1 MHHKKGRWLALIAV
15 LLVLCGVG
23 GWFGYRHYSLGVIS
37 DKQIIKNINSHL
49 LKNNPTSKQTKSYAK
64 IVKSTTRTLDNA
76 YVKVN
81 PYGTSPLTALM
92 IFKTDKA
99 AKVTY
104 TVVGKTDNTSITNTV
119 KGYQTTHQV
128 PIVGLYAN
136 YSNQV
141 QVTLT
146 YKDGTTEQKMFTI
159 KTGKLPKNLRNT
171 KITVSKSNKSKMEI
185 GNNELTYINKTSE
198 EPFAVDADGNIRWY
212 STLYSRHTFV
222 QLSNGHLLI
231 QNRTNG
237 NKGSYNVLSETD
249 YLGRIY
255 RRYRFSDKLGKSSL
269 EQYITAVH
277 HDALELPNHN
287 LLVTI
292 SGGDKYAEDVIVEID
307 YKTGKTVK
315 VIDFKKLLPSSM
327 YRNYNST
334 TTKGGKID
342 WLHMNSLYYDQKTG
356 NLLVSARNQDIT
368 MSINYKTGKIN
379 WIYSGKKKSSW
390 PKKYRSK
397 LLTSAKGTTIT
408 GGQHDLTLLS
418 SKNGKL
424 KVLLYDN
431 NIDVTN
437 GNAKTSG
444 KYSQAVQYTIDTK
457 KKTIKQTWSY
467 GKSLGKDNFTRVI
480 GSAQRLSNGN
490 TLIDFGYKHDGSQ
503 SNIIE
508 VDKNNN
514 QVFNLTISSSK
525 TGRTYVYRAY
535 RVKFTPYNFVFDAT
549 KYFCA

>member
-23 GWFGYRHYSLGVIS
+23 GWFGYRHYSLGGIS

-49 LKNNPTSKQTKSYAK
+49 LKNNSTSKQTKSYAK
-64 IVKSTTRTLDNA
+64 IVKSTARTLDNA

-146 YKDGTTEQKMFTI
+146 YKDGTTEQKTFTI

-292 SGGDKYAEDVIVEID
+292 SGGDKYAEDVIAKID

-397 LLTSAKGTTIT
+397 LLTPTKGTKIT

-418 SKNGKL
+418 DKNGKL

-437 GNAKTSG
+437 GDSKTSG

-525 TGRTYVYRAY
+525 TDRTYVYRAY
-535 RVKFTPYNFVFDAT
+535 RVKFTPSNFVFDVT
-549 KYFCA
+549 K

>member
-23 GWFGYRHYSLGVIS
+23 GWFGYRRYSLGVIS

-64 IVKSTTRTLDNA
+64 IVKSTTRTLNNA

-92 IFKTDKA
+92 IFKTDQV

-119 KGYQTTHQV
+119 KGYKTTHQV

-146 YKDGTTEQKMFTI
+146 YKDGTTEQKTFTI
-159 KTGKLPKNLRNT
+159 KTGKLPKNLRQT
-171 KITVSKSNKSKMEI
+171 KITVSKSNKSKMQI

-292 SGGDKYAEDVIVEID
+292 SGGDKYAEDVIAEID

-327 YRNYNST
+327 YRNYSST

-368 MSINYKTGKIN
+368 MSINYKSGKIN

-397 LLTSAKGTTIT
+397 LLIPAKGTTIT

-525 TGRTYVYRAY
+525 TDRTYVYRAY
-535 RVKFTPYNFVFDAT
+535 RVKFTPSNFVFDAT
-549 KYFCA
+549 K

>member
-368 MSINYKTGKIN
+368 MSINYKSGKIN

-397 LLTSAKGTTIT
+397 LLTPTKGTKIT

-418 SKNGKL
+418 DKNGKL

-437 GNAKTSG
+437 GDSKTSG

-457 KKTIKQTWSY
+457 KMTIKQTWSY
-467 GKSLGKDNFTRVI
+467 GKSLGKANFTRVI

-525 TGRTYVYRAY
+525 TDRTYVYRAY
-535 RVKFTPYNFVFDAT
+535 RVKFTPSNFVFDVT
-549 KYFCA
+549 K

>member
-23 GWFGYRHYSLGVIS
+23 GWFGYRHYSLGGIS

-64 IVKSTTRTLDNA
+64 IVKSTARTLDNA

-146 YKDGTTEQKMFTI
+146 YKDGTTEQKTFTI

-292 SGGDKYAEDVIVEID
+292 SGGDKYAEDVIAEID

-397 LLTSAKGTTIT
+397 LLTPTKGTTIT

-525 TGRTYVYRAY
+525 TDRTYVYRAY
-535 RVKFTPYNFVFDAT
+535 RVKFTPSNFVFDVT
-549 KYFCA
+549 K

>member
-23 GWFGYRHYSLGVIS
+23 GWFGYRHYSLGGIS

-49 LKNNPTSKQTKSYAK
+49 LKNNSTSKQTKSYAK
-64 IVKSTTRTLDNA
+64 IVKSTARTLDNA

-128 PIVGLYAN
+128 PIMGLYAN

-146 YKDGTTEQKMFTI
+146 YKDGTTEQKTFTI

-292 SGGDKYAEDVIVEID
+292 SGGDKYAEDVIAEID

-397 LLTSAKGTTIT
+397 LLTPTKGTKIT

-418 SKNGKL
+418 DKNGKL

-437 GNAKTSG
+437 GDSKTSG

-525 TGRTYVYRAY
+525 TDRTYVYRAY
-535 RVKFTPYNFVFDAT
+535 RVKFTPSNFVFDVT
-549 KYFCA
+549 K

>member
-23 GWFGYRHYSLGVIS
+23 GWFGYRHYSLGGIS

-64 IVKSTTRTLDNA
+64 IVKSTARTLDNA

-146 YKDGTTEQKMFTI
+146 YKDGTTEQKTFTI

-292 SGGDKYAEDVIVEID
+292 SGGDKYAEDVIAEID

-379 WIYSGKKKSSW
+379 WIYSGKKSSW

-397 LLTSAKGTTIT
+397 LLTPTKGTKIT

-418 SKNGKL
+418 DKNGKL

-437 GNAKTSG
+437 GDSKTSG

-457 KKTIKQTWSY
+457 KMTIKQTWSY
-467 GKSLGKDNFTRVI
+467 GKSLGKANFTWVI

-490 TLIDFGYKHDGSQ
+490 TLIDFGYKNNGSQ

-508 VDKNNN
+508 VDSNNN

-525 TGRTYVYRAY
+525 TDRTYVYRAL
-535 RVKFTPYNFVFDAT
+535 RVKFTPSNFVFDAT
-549 KYFCA
+549 K

>member
-23 GWFGYRHYSLGVIS
+23 GWFGYRRYSLGVIS

-64 IVKSTTRTLDNA
+64 IVKSTTRTLNNA

-92 IFKTDKA
+92 IFKTDQV

-119 KGYQTTHQV
+119 KGYKTTHQV

-146 YKDGTTEQKMFTI
+146 YKDGTTEQKTFTI
-159 KTGKLPKNLRNT
+159 KTGKLPKNLRQT
-171 KITVSKSNKSKMEI
+171 KITVSKSNKSKMQI

-255 RRYRFSDKLGKSSL
+255 RRYRFSDKLSKSSL

-292 SGGDKYAEDVIVEID
+292 SGGDKYAEDVIAEID

-327 YRNYNST
+327 YRNY
-334 TTKGGKID
+334 I
-342 WLHMNSLYYDQKTG
+342 
-356 NLLVSARNQDIT
+356 
-368 MSINYKTGKIN
+368 
-379 WIYSGKKKSSW
+379 
-390 PKKYRSK
+390 
-397 LLTSAKGTTIT
+397 
-408 GGQHDLTLLS
+408 
-418 SKNGKL
+418 
-424 KVLLYDN
+424 
-431 NIDVTN
+431 
-437 GNAKTSG
+437 
-444 KYSQAVQYTIDTK
+444 
-457 KKTIKQTWSY
+457 
-467 GKSLGKDNFTRVI
+467 
-480 GSAQRLSNGN
+480 
-490 TLIDFGYKHDGSQ
+490 
-503 SNIIE
+503 
-508 VDKNNN
+508 
-514 QVFNLTISSSK
+514 
-525 TGRTYVYRAY
+525 
-535 RVKFTPYNFVFDAT
+535 
-549 KYFCA
+549 

>member
-15 LLVLCGVG
+15 LPVLCGVG

-146 YKDGTTEQKMFTI
+146 YKDGTTEQKTFTI

-292 SGGDKYAEDVIVEID
+292 SGGDKYAEDVIAEID

-397 LLTSAKGTTIT
+397 LLTPTKGTTIT

-525 TGRTYVYRAY
+525 TDRTYVYRAY
-535 RVKFTPYNFVFDAT
+535 RVKFTPSNFVFDVT
-549 KYFCA
+549 K

>member
-49 LKNNPTSKQTKSYAK
+49 LKNNPTSKQTKNYAK

-92 IFKTDKA
+92 IFKTDQA
-99 AKVTY
+99 ARVTY

-119 KGYQTTHQV
+119 KGYKTTHQV

-146 YKDGTTEQKMFTI
+146 YKDGTTEQKTFTI
-159 KTGKLPKNLRNT
+159 KTGKLPKNLRQT
-171 KITVSKSNKSKMEI
+171 KITVSKSNKSKMQI

-292 SGGDKYAEDVIVEID
+292 SGGDKYAEDVIAEID

-368 MSINYKTGKIN
+368 MSINYKSGKIN

-525 TGRTYVYRAY
+525 TDRTYVYRAY
-535 RVKFTPYNFVFDAT
+535 RVKFTPSNFVFDAT
-549 KYFCA
+549 K

>member
-146 YKDGTTEQKMFTI
+146 YKDGTTEQKTFTI

-292 SGGDKYAEDVIVEID
+292 SGGDKYAEDVIAEID

-327 YRNYNST
+327 YRNYSST

-368 MSINYKTGKIN
+368 MSINYKSGKIN

-525 TGRTYVYRAY
+525 TDRTYVYRAY
-535 RVKFTPYNFVFDAT
+535 RVKFTPSNFVFDAT
-549 KYFCA
+549 K

>member
-1 MHHKKGRWLALIAV
+1 MR
-15 LLVLCGVG
+15 
-23 GWFGYRHYSLGVIS
+23 
-37 DKQIIKNINSHL
+37 Q
-49 LKNNPTSKQTKSYAK
+49 
-64 IVKSTTRTLDNA
+64 
-76 YVKVN
+76 
-81 PYGTSPLTALM
+81 
-92 IFKTDKA
+92 
-99 AKVTY
+99 
-104 TVVGKTDNTSITNTV
+104 
-119 KGYQTTHQV
+119 
-128 PIVGLYAN
+128 
-136 YSNQV
+136 
-141 QVTLT
+141 
-146 YKDGTTEQKMFTI
+146 
-159 KTGKLPKNLRNT
+159 T
-171 KITVSKSNKSKMEI
+171 KITVSKSNKSKMQI

-237 NKGSYNVLSETD
+237 NKGSYNILSETD

-277 HDALELPNHN
+277 HDALELSNHN

-292 SGGDKYAEDVIVEID
+292 SGGDKYAEDVIAEID

-327 YRNYNST
+327 YRNYSST

-368 MSINYKTGKIN
+368 MSINYKSGKIN

-397 LLTSAKGTTIT
+397 LLTPAKGTTIT
-408 GGQHDLTLLS
+408 GDQHDLTLLS

-525 TGRTYVYRAY
+525 TDRTYVYRAY
-535 RVKFTPYNFVFDAT
+535 RVKFTPSNFVFDAT
-549 KYFCA
+549 K

>member
-23 GWFGYRHYSLGVIS
+23 GWFGYRHYLLGVIS

-146 YKDGTTEQKMFTI
+146 YKDGTTEQKTFTI

-292 SGGDKYAEDVIVEID
+292 SGGDKYAEDVIAEID

-525 TGRTYVYRAY
+525 TDRTYVYRAY
-535 RVKFTPYNFVFDAT
+535 RVKFTPSNFVFDAT
-549 KYFCA
+549 K

>member
-23 GWFGYRHYSLGVIS
+23 GWFGYRHYSLGGIS

-49 LKNNPTSKQTKSYAK
+49 LKNNSTSKQTKSYAK
-64 IVKSTTRTLDNA
+64 IVKSTARTLDNA

-146 YKDGTTEQKMFTI
+146 YKDGTTEQKTFTI

-198 EPFAVDADGNIRWY
+198 EPFAVDTDGNIRWS

-292 SGGDKYAEDVIVEID
+292 SGGDKYAEDVIAEID

-397 LLTSAKGTTIT
+397 LLTPTKGTKIT

-418 SKNGKL
+418 DKNGKL

-525 TGRTYVYRAY
+525 TDRTYVYRAY
-535 RVKFTPYNFVFDAT
+535 RVKFTPSNFVFDVT
-549 KYFCA
+549 K

>member
-23 GWFGYRHYSLGVIS
+23 GWFGYRRYSLGVIF

-92 IFKTDKA
+92 IFKTDQA

-119 KGYQTTHQV
+119 KGYKTTHQV

-146 YKDGTTEQKMFTI
+146 YKDGMTEQKTFTI
-159 KTGKLPKNLRNT
+159 KTGKLPKNLRQT
-171 KITVSKSNKSKMEI
+171 KITVSKSNKSKMQI

-212 STLYSRHTFV
+212 SMLYSRHTFV

-292 SGGDKYAEDVIVEID
+292 SGGDKYAEDVIAEID

-315 VIDFKKLLPSSM
+315 VIDFKKLLPSSI
-327 YRNYNST
+327 YRNYSST

-356 NLLVSARNQDIT
+356 NLLISARNQDIT
-368 MSINYKTGKIN
+368 MSINYKSGKIN

-397 LLTSAKGTTIT
+397 LLTPAKGTTIT

-480 GSAQRLSNGN
+480 GSAQRLSK
-490 TLIDFGYKHDGSQ
+490 IDFGYKHDGSQ

-525 TGRTYVYRAY
+525 TDRTYVYRAY
-535 RVKFTPYNFVFDAT
+535 RVKFTPSNFVFDAT
-549 KYFCA
+549 K

>member
-146 YKDGTTEQKMFTI
+146 YKDGTTEQKTFTI

-292 SGGDKYAEDVIVEID
+292 SGGDKYAEDVIAEID

-368 MSINYKTGKIN
+368 MSINYKSGKIN

-397 LLTSAKGTTIT
+397 LLTPAKGTTIT

-525 TGRTYVYRAY
+525 TDRTYVYRAY
-535 RVKFTPYNFVFDAT
+535 RVKFTPSNFVFDAT
-549 KYFCA
+549 K

>member
-1 MHHKKGRWLALIAV
+1 M
-15 LLVLCGVG
+15 
-23 GWFGYRHYSLGVIS
+23 
-37 DKQIIKNINSHL
+37 
-49 LKNNPTSKQTKSYAK
+49 
-64 IVKSTTRTLDNA
+64 
-76 YVKVN
+76 
-81 PYGTSPLTALM
+81 
-92 IFKTDKA
+92 
-99 AKVTY
+99 
-104 TVVGKTDNTSITNTV
+104 
-119 KGYQTTHQV
+119 
-128 PIVGLYAN
+128 
-136 YSNQV
+136 
-141 QVTLT
+141 
-146 YKDGTTEQKMFTI
+146 
-159 KTGKLPKNLRNT
+159 
-171 KITVSKSNKSKMEI
+171 TVSKSNKSKMQI

-269 EQYITAVH
+269 EQYITVVH

-287 LLVTI
+287 LLITI
-292 SGGDKYAEDVIVEID
+292 SGGDKYAEDVIAEID

-327 YRNYNST
+327 YRNYSST

-368 MSINYKTGKIN
+368 MSINYKSGKIN
-379 WIYSGKKKSSW
+379 WIYSGKKKSLW

-397 LLTSAKGTTIT
+397 LLTPAKGTTIT

-480 GSAQRLSNGN
+480 GSTQRLSNGN

-525 TGRTYVYRAY
+525 TDRTYVYRAY
-535 RVKFTPYNFVFDAT
+535 RVKFTPSNFVFDAT
-549 KYFCA
+549 K

>member
-23 GWFGYRHYSLGVIS
+23 GWFGYRRYSLGVIS

-64 IVKSTTRTLDNA
+64 IVKSTTRTLNNA

-92 IFKTDKA
+92 IFKTDQV

-119 KGYQTTHQV
+119 KGYKTTHQV

-146 YKDGTTEQKMFTI
+146 YKDGTTEQKTFTI
-159 KTGKLPKNLRNT
+159 KTGKLPKNLRQT
-171 KITVSKSNKSKMEI
+171 KITVSKSNKSKMQI

-292 SGGDKYAEDVIVEID
+292 SGGDKYAEDVIAEID

-327 YRNYNST
+327 YRNYSST

-368 MSINYKTGKIN
+368 MSINYKSGKIN

-397 LLTSAKGTTIT
+397 LLTPAKGTTIT

-525 TGRTYVYRAY
+525 TDRTYVYRAY
-535 RVKFTPYNFVFDAT
+535 RVKFTPSNFVFDAT
-549 KYFCA
+549 K

>member
-1 MHHKKGRWLALIAV
+1 MHHKKGRWLVLIAL

-23 GWFGYRHYSLGVIS
+23 GWFGYRRYSLGVIF

-64 IVKSTTRTLDNA
+64 IVKSTTRTLNNA

-81 PYGTSPLTALM
+81 PYGTSPLNALM
-92 IFKTDKA
+92 IFKTDQV

-119 KGYQTTHQV
+119 KGYKTTHQV

-146 YKDGTTEQKMFTI
+146 YKDGTTEQKTFII
-159 KTGKLPKNLRNT
+159 KTGKLPKNLRQT
-171 KITVSKSNKSKMEI
+171 KITVSKSNKSKMQI

-292 SGGDKYAEDVIVEID
+292 SGGDKYAEDVIAEID

-327 YRNYNST
+327 YRNYSST

-356 NLLVSARNQDIT
+356 NFLVSARNQDIT
-368 MSINYKTGKIN
+368 MSINYKSGKIN

-397 LLTSAKGTTIT
+397 LLTPAKGTTIT

-525 TGRTYVYRAY
+525 TDRTYVYRAY
-535 RVKFTPYNFVFDAT
+535 RVKFTPSNFVFDAT
-549 KYFCA
+549 K

>member
-23 GWFGYRHYSLGVIS
+23 GWFGYRHYSLGGIS

-49 LKNNPTSKQTKSYAK
+49 LKNNSTSKQTKSYAK
-64 IVKSTTRTLDNA
+64 IVKSTARTLDNA

-146 YKDGTTEQKMFTI
+146 YKDGTTEQKTFTI

-292 SGGDKYAEDVIVEID
+292 SGGDKYAEDVIAEID

-397 LLTSAKGTTIT
+397 LLTPTKGTKIT

-418 SKNGKL
+418 DKNGKL

-437 GNAKTSG
+437 GDSKTSG

-490 TLIDFGYKHDGSQ
+490 TLIDFCYKHDGSQ

-525 TGRTYVYRAY
+525 TDRTYVYRAY
-535 RVKFTPYNFVFDAT
+535 RVKFTPSNFVFDVT
-549 KYFCA
+549 K

>member
-23 GWFGYRHYSLGVIS
+23 GWFGYRHYSLSVIS

-128 PIVGLYAN
+128 LIVGLYAN

-146 YKDGTTEQKMFTI
+146 YKDGTTEQKTFTI

-292 SGGDKYAEDVIVEID
+292 SGGDKYAEDVIAEID

-397 LLTSAKGTTIT
+397 LLTPTKGTKIT

-418 SKNGKL
+418 DKNGKL

-437 GNAKTSG
+437 GDSKTSG

-457 KKTIKQTWSY
+457 KMTIKQTWSY
-467 GKSLGKDNFTRVI
+467 GKSLGKANFTRVI

-490 TLIDFGYKHDGSQ
+490 TLIDFGYKNNGSQ

-508 VDKNNN
+508 VDNNNN

-525 TGRTYVYRAY
+525 TDRTYVYRAL
-535 RVKFTPYNFVFDAT
+535 RVKFTPSNFVFDAT
-549 KYFCA
+549 K

>member
-292 SGGDKYAEDVIVEID
+292 SGGDKYAEDVIAEID

-327 YRNYNST
+327 YRNYSST

-368 MSINYKTGKIN
+368 MSINYKSGKIN

-525 TGRTYVYRAY
+525 TDRTYVYRAY
-535 RVKFTPYNFVFDAT
+535 RVKFTPSNFVFDAT
-549 KYFCA
+549 K

>member
-1 MHHKKGRWLALIAV
+1 LHHKKGRWLALIAV

-23 GWFGYRHYSLGVIS
+23 GWFGYRRYSLGVIS

-64 IVKSTTRTLDNA
+64 IVKSTTRTLNNA

-92 IFKTDKA
+92 IFKTDQV

-119 KGYQTTHQV
+119 KGYKTTHQV

-146 YKDGTTEQKMFTI
+146 YKDGTTEQKTFTI
-159 KTGKLPKNLRNT
+159 KTGKLPKNLRQT
-171 KITVSKSNKSKMEI
+171 KITVSKSNKSKMQI

-292 SGGDKYAEDVIVEID
+292 SGGDKYAEDVIAEID

-327 YRNYNST
+327 YRNYSST

-368 MSINYKTGKIN
+368 MSINYKSGKIN

-397 LLTSAKGTTIT
+397 LLTPAKGTTIT

-525 TGRTYVYRAY
+525 TDRTYVYRAY
-535 RVKFTPYNFVFDAT
+535 RVKFTPSNFVFDAT
-549 KYFCA
+549 K

>member
-15 LLVLCGVG
+15 LLVLCGVS

-49 LKNNPTSKQTKSYAK
+49 LKNDPTSKQTKSYAK
-64 IVKSTTRTLDNA
+64 IVKSTMRTLDNA

-81 PYGTSPLTALM
+81 PYGTSPLAALM

-146 YKDGTTEQKMFTI
+146 YKDGTTEQKTFTI
-159 KTGKLPKNLRNT
+159 KTGKLPKNLRDT

-292 SGGDKYAEDVIVEID
+292 SGGDKYAEDVIAEID

-356 NLLVSARNQDIT
+356 NLLISARNQDIT

-397 LLTSAKGTTIT
+397 LLTPTKGTKIN

-418 SKNGKL
+418 DKNGKL

-437 GNAKTSG
+437 GDSKTSG

-457 KKTIKQTWSY
+457 KMTIKQTWSY
-467 GKSLGKDNFTRVI
+467 GKSLGKANFTRVI

-490 TLIDFGYKHDGSQ
+490 TLIDFGYKNDGSQ
-503 SNIIE
+503 SDIIE
-508 VDKNNN
+508 VDSNNN

-525 TGRTYVYRAY
+525 TDRTYVYRAL
-535 RVKFTPYNFVFDAT
+535 RVKFTPSNFVFDAT
-549 KYFCA
+549 K

>member
-64 IVKSTTRTLDNA
+64 IVKSTARTLDNA

-119 KGYQTTHQV
+119 KEYQTTHQV

-141 QVTLT
+141 QVTLA
-146 YKDGTTEQKMFTI
+146 YKDGTTEQKTFTI

-292 SGGDKYAEDVIVEID
+292 SGGDKYAEDVIAEID

-397 LLTSAKGTTIT
+397 LLMPTKGTKIT

-467 GKSLGKDNFTRVI
+467 GKSLGKDNFTRLV

-525 TGRTYVYRAY
+525 TDRTYVYRAY
-535 RVKFTPYNFVFDAT
+535 RVKFTPSNFVFDVT
-549 KYFCA
+549 K

>member
-23 GWFGYRHYSLGVIS
+23 GWFGYRHYSLGGIS

-49 LKNNPTSKQTKSYAK
+49 LKNNSTSKQTKSYAK
-64 IVKSTTRTLDNA
+64 IVKSTARTLDNA

-146 YKDGTTEQKMFTI
+146 YKDGTTEQKTFTI

-292 SGGDKYAEDVIVEID
+292 SGGDKYAEDVIAEID

-390 PKKYRSK
+390 PKKYCSK
-397 LLTSAKGTTIT
+397 LLTPTKGTKIT

-418 SKNGKL
+418 DKNGKL

-437 GNAKTSG
+437 GDSKTSG

-525 TGRTYVYRAY
+525 TDRTYVYRAY
-535 RVKFTPYNFVFDAT
+535 RVKFTPSNFVFDVT
-549 KYFCA
+549 K

>member
-15 LLVLCGVG
+15 LLVLCGVS

-49 LKNNPTSKQTKSYAK
+49 LKNDPTSKQTKSYAK
-64 IVKSTTRTLDNA
+64 IVKSTMRTLDNA

-81 PYGTSPLTALM
+81 PYGTSPLAALM

-146 YKDGTTEQKMFTI
+146 YKDGTTEQKTFTI
-159 KTGKLPKNLRNT
+159 KTGKLPKNLRDT

-292 SGGDKYAEDVIVEID
+292 SGGDKYAEDVIAEID

-356 NLLVSARNQDIT
+356 NLLISARNQDIT

-397 LLTSAKGTTIT
+397 LLTPTKGTKIT

-418 SKNGKL
+418 DKNGKL

-437 GNAKTSG
+437 GDSKTSG

-457 KKTIKQTWSY
+457 KMTIKQTWSY
-467 GKSLGKDNFTRVI
+467 GKSLGKANFTRVI

-490 TLIDFGYKHDGSQ
+490 TLIDFGYKNDGSQ
-503 SNIIE
+503 SDIIE
-508 VDKNNN
+508 VDSNNN

-525 TGRTYVYRAY
+525 TDRTYVYRAL
-535 RVKFTPYNFVFDAT
+535 RVKFTPSNFVFDAT
-549 KYFCA
+549 K

>member
-23 GWFGYRHYSLGVIS
+23 GWFGYRHYSLGGIS

-49 LKNNPTSKQTKSYAK
+49 LKNNSTSKQTKSYAK
-64 IVKSTTRTLDNA
+64 IVKSTARTLDNA

-146 YKDGTTEQKMFTI
+146 YEDGTTEQKTFTI

-198 EPFAVDADGNIRWY
+198 EPFAVDTDGNIRWY

-292 SGGDKYAEDVIVEID
+292 SGGDKYAEDVIAEID

-397 LLTSAKGTTIT
+397 LLTPTKGTKIT

-418 SKNGKL
+418 DKNGKL

-437 GNAKTSG
+437 GDSKTSG

-525 TGRTYVYRAY
+525 TDRTYVYRAY
-535 RVKFTPYNFVFDAT
+535 RVKFTPSNFVFDVT
-549 KYFCA
+549 K

>member
-23 GWFGYRHYSLGVIS
+23 GWFGYRHYSLGIIS

-64 IVKSTTRTLDNA
+64 IVKSTMRTLDNA

-81 PYGTSPLTALM
+81 PYGTSPLAALM

-146 YKDGTTEQKMFTI
+146 YKDGTTEQKTFTI

-198 EPFAVDADGNIRWY
+198 EPFAVDADDNIRWY

-292 SGGDKYAEDVIVEID
+292 SGGDKYAEDVIAEID

-397 LLTSAKGTTIT
+397 LLTPTKGTKIT

-418 SKNGKL
+418 DKNGKL

-437 GNAKTSG
+437 GDSKTSG

-457 KKTIKQTWSY
+457 KMTIKQTWSY
-467 GKSLGKDNFTRVI
+467 GKSLGKANFTRVI

-490 TLIDFGYKHDGSQ
+490 TLIDFGYKNDGSQ

-508 VDKNNN
+508 VDSNKN

-525 TGRTYVYRAY
+525 TDRTYVYRAL
-535 RVKFTPYNFVFDAT
+535 RVKFTPSNFVFDAT
-549 KYFCA
+549 K

>member
-146 YKDGTTEQKMFTI
+146 CKDGTTEQKTFTI

-292 SGGDKYAEDVIVEID
+292 SGGDKYAEDVIAEID

-397 LLTSAKGTTIT
+397 LLTPTKGTKIT

-418 SKNGKL
+418 DKNGKL

-437 GNAKTSG
+437 GDSKTSG

-457 KKTIKQTWSY
+457 KMTIKQTWSY
-467 GKSLGKDNFTRVI
+467 GKSLGKANFTRVI

-490 TLIDFGYKHDGSQ
+490 TLIDFGYKNNGSQ

-508 VDKNNN
+508 VDSNNN

-525 TGRTYVYRAY
+525 TDRTYVYRAL
-535 RVKFTPYNFVFDAT
+535 RVKFTPSNFVFDAT
-549 KYFCA
+549 K

>member
-92 IFKTDKA
+92 IFKTDQA
-99 AKVTY
+99 ARVTY

-119 KGYQTTHQV
+119 KGYKTTHQV

-146 YKDGTTEQKMFTI
+146 YKDGTTEQKTFTI
-159 KTGKLPKNLRNT
+159 KTGKLPKNLRQT
-171 KITVSKSNKSKMEI
+171 KITVSKSNKSKMQI

-222 QLSNGHLLI
+222 QLSNGYLLI

-292 SGGDKYAEDVIVEID
+292 SGGDKYAEDVIAEID

-327 YRNYNST
+327 YRNYSST

-368 MSINYKTGKIN
+368 MSINYKSGKIN

-397 LLTSAKGTTIT
+397 LLTPTKGTTIT

-525 TGRTYVYRAY
+525 TDRTYVYCAY
-535 RVKFTPYNFVFDAT
+535 RVKFTPSNFVFDVT
-549 KYFCA
+549 K

>member
-1 MHHKKGRWLALIAV
+1 
-15 LLVLCGVG
+15 
-23 GWFGYRHYSLGVIS
+23 
-37 DKQIIKNINSHL
+37 
-49 LKNNPTSKQTKSYAK
+49 
-64 IVKSTTRTLDNA
+64 
-76 YVKVN
+76 
-81 PYGTSPLTALM
+81 
-92 IFKTDKA
+92 
-99 AKVTY
+99 
-104 TVVGKTDNTSITNTV
+104 
-119 KGYQTTHQV
+119 
-128 PIVGLYAN
+128 
-136 YSNQV
+136 
-141 QVTLT
+141 
-146 YKDGTTEQKMFTI
+146 
-159 KTGKLPKNLRNT
+159 
-171 KITVSKSNKSKMEI
+171 MEI

-198 EPFAVDADGNIRWY
+198 EPFAVDADGDIRWY

-287 LLVTI
+287 LLVMI
-292 SGGDKYAEDVIVEID
+292 SGGDKYAEDVIAEID

-368 MSINYKTGKIN
+368 MSINYKTGKIS

-397 LLTSAKGTTIT
+397 LLTPTKGTKIT

-418 SKNGKL
+418 DKNGKL

-437 GNAKTSG
+437 GDSKTSG

-525 TGRTYVYRAY
+525 TDRTYVYRAY
-535 RVKFTPYNFVFDAT
+535 RVKFTPSNFVFDVT
-549 KYFCA
+549 K

>member
-23 GWFGYRHYSLGVIS
+23 GWFGYRRYSLGVIS

-64 IVKSTTRTLDNA
+64 IVKSTTRTLNNA

-92 IFKTDKA
+92 IFKTDQV

-119 KGYQTTHQV
+119 KGYKTTHQV

-146 YKDGTTEQKMFTI
+146 YKDGTTEQKTFTI
-159 KTGKLPKNLRNT
+159 KTGKLPKNLRQT
-171 KITVSKSNKSKMEI
+171 KITVSKSNKSKMQI

-292 SGGDKYAEDVIVEID
+292 SGGDKYAEDVIAEID

-327 YRNYNST
+327 YRNYSST

-342 WLHMNSLYYDQKTG
+342 WLHMNSLYYDQNTG

-368 MSINYKTGKIN
+368 MSINYKSGKIN

-397 LLTSAKGTTIT
+397 LLTPAKGTTIT

-525 TGRTYVYRAY
+525 TDRTYVYRAY
-535 RVKFTPYNFVFDAT
+535 RVKFTPSNFVFDAT
-549 KYFCA
+549 K

>member
-49 LKNNPTSKQTKSYAK
+49 LKNNPTSKQTKNYAK

-92 IFKTDKA
+92 IFKTDQA

-119 KGYQTTHQV
+119 KGYKTTHQV

-146 YKDGTTEQKMFTI
+146 YKDGTTEQKTFTI
-159 KTGKLPKNLRNT
+159 KTGKLPKNLRQT
-171 KITVSKSNKSKMEI
+171 KITVSKSNKSKMQI

-292 SGGDKYAEDVIVEID
+292 SGGDKYAEDVIAEID

-327 YRNYNST
+327 YRNYSST

-368 MSINYKTGKIN
+368 MSINYKSGKIN

-397 LLTSAKGTTIT
+397 LLTPAKGTTIT

-525 TGRTYVYRAY
+525 TDRTYVYRAY
-535 RVKFTPYNFVFDAT
+535 RVKFTPSNFVFDAT
-549 KYFCA
+549 K

>member
-23 GWFGYRHYSLGVIS
+23 GWFGYRRYSLGVIS

-64 IVKSTTRTLDNA
+64 IVKSTTRTLNNA

-92 IFKTDKA
+92 IFKTDQV

-119 KGYQTTHQV
+119 KGYKTTHQV

-146 YKDGTTEQKMFTI
+146 YKDGTTEQKTFTI
-159 KTGKLPKNLRNT
+159 KTGKLPKNLRQT
-171 KITVSKSNKSKMEI
+171 KITVSKSNKSKMQI

-292 SGGDKYAEDVIVEID
+292 SGGDKYAEDVIAEID

-327 YRNYNST
+327 YRNYSST

-368 MSINYKTGKIN
+368 MSINYKSGKIN

-397 LLTSAKGTTIT
+397 LLTPAKGTTIT

-490 TLIDFGYKHDGSQ
+490 TLIDFGYKHDGGQ

-525 TGRTYVYRAY
+525 TDRTYVYRAY
-535 RVKFTPYNFVFDAT
+535 RVKFTPSNFVFDAT
-549 KYFCA
+549 K

>member
-23 GWFGYRHYSLGVIS
+23 GWFGYRRYSLGVIS

-64 IVKSTTRTLDNA
+64 IVKSTTRTLNNA

-92 IFKTDKA
+92 IFKTDQV

-119 KGYQTTHQV
+119 KGYKTTHQV

-146 YKDGTTEQKMFTI
+146 YKDGTTEQKTFTI
-159 KTGKLPKNLRNT
+159 KTGKLPKNLRQT
-171 KITVSKSNKSKMEI
+171 KITVSKSNKSKMQI

-292 SGGDKYAEDVIVEID
+292 SGGDKYAEDVIAEID

-327 YRNYNST
+327 YRNYSST

-368 MSINYKTGKIN
+368 MSINYKSGKIN

-397 LLTSAKGTTIT
+397 LLTPAKGTTIT

-444 KYSQAVQYTIDTK
+444 KYSQAVQYK

-525 TGRTYVYRAY
+525 TDRTYVYRAY
-535 RVKFTPYNFVFDAT
+535 RVKFTPSNFVFDAT
-549 KYFCA
+549 K

>member
-1 MHHKKGRWLALIAV
+1 M
-15 LLVLCGVG
+15 
-23 GWFGYRHYSLGVIS
+23 
-37 DKQIIKNINSHL
+37 
-49 LKNNPTSKQTKSYAK
+49 PTSRLIHT
-64 IVKSTTRTLDNA
+64 V
-76 YVKVN
+76 
-81 PYGTSPLTALM
+81 PLM

-146 YKDGTTEQKMFTI
+146 YKDGTTEQKTFTI

-292 SGGDKYAEDVIVEID
+292 SGGDKYAEDVIAEID

-397 LLTSAKGTTIT
+397 LLMPTKGTKIT

-418 SKNGKL
+418 DKNGKL

-437 GNAKTSG
+437 GDSKTSG

-457 KKTIKQTWSY
+457 KMTIKQTWSY
-467 GKSLGKDNFTRVI
+467 GKSLGKANFTRVI

-490 TLIDFGYKHDGSQ
+490 TLIDFGYKNNGSQ

-508 VDKNNN
+508 VDSNNN

-525 TGRTYVYRAY
+525 TDRTYVYRAL
-535 RVKFTPYNFVFDAT
+535 RVKFTPSNFVFDAT
-549 KYFCA
+549 K

>member
-23 GWFGYRHYSLGVIS
+23 GWLGYRHYSLGVIS

-92 IFKTDKA
+92 IFKTDQA

-119 KGYQTTHQV
+119 KGYKTTHQV

-159 KTGKLPKNLRNT
+159 KTGKLPKNLRQT
-171 KITVSKSNKSKMEI
+171 KITVSKSNKSKMQI

-292 SGGDKYAEDVIVEID
+292 SGGDKYAEDVIAEID

-327 YRNYNST
+327 YRNYSST

-368 MSINYKTGKIN
+368 MSINYKSGKIN

-397 LLTSAKGTTIT
+397 LLTPAKGTTIT

-525 TGRTYVYRAY
+525 TDRTYVYRAY
-535 RVKFTPYNFVFDAT
+535 RVKFTPSNFVFDAT
-549 KYFCA
+549 K